1 MSDYFIK
8 QQGQSYYIIPKT
20 NRIEKAIEKR
30 SVEIKGKEE
39 YGKSSTKVIVKRYAV
54 K

>member
-8 QQGQSYYIIPKT
+8 QQGQSYYIVPRT
-20 NRIEKAIEKR
+20 NRNEKAIEKHQT
-30 SVEIKGKEE
+30 EIKGKEE